1 MVEKLIRRGICHEI
15 HRYPKANNKYM
26 KNYDKKKES
35 LYLMCLDAN
44 NLYGWKMPQKWPGH
58 GFKWTRSTSKFNK
71 DFIKNYDENS
81 NKGYILE
88 VDIEYPQRLHN
99 LHRDLPVLPERMTI
113 KKCNKLVWNLRN
125 KKI

>member
-15 HRYPKANNKYM
+15 HRYAKANNKYM

-44 NLYGWKMPQKWPGH
+44 NLYGWEMPQKWPAN

-88 VDIEYPQRLHN
+88 VDIEIYRFYQKEWQLKN
-99 LHRDLPVLPERMTI
+99 ATSFFEIFVI
-113 KKCNKLVWNLRN
+113 KKYKLVT
-125 KKI
+125 